1 MNIIWCCI
9 GVSVIDSLIQ
19 TTGWSKMAHFY
30 YKFSPDS
37 DRNNFENRL
46 IFDKVKAF
54 RKLCHFLGH
63 PVVSSFINRE
73 MTEKRSI

>member
-9 GVSVIDSLIQ
+9 GVSVIDYRVVQ
-19 TTGWSKMAHFY
+19 KMAQFY

-37 DRNNFENRL
+37 DRNNSENRL

-54 RKLCHFLGH
+54 QKMCHFWATL
-63 PVVSSFINRE
+63 
-73 MTEKRSI
+73 